1 MPCTPPPQGENNV
14 FQGGPSYYAC
24 ALPALIASWRAAFA
38 QPQLFF
44 GIMQLAAYPGA
55 NSSALAEIRDIQLN
69 TTLATPFTA
78 IASATDLG
86 DLYSPQGAIHPRTKV
101 VNSRR
106 MARAA
111 AGVLYGVPGAQRGPT
126 YAGAA
131 AEAAR
136 GGGGGGGGGGAL
148 CVRVAFEPASV
159 AGGLALAA
167 PANLPDDAQRLPPYN
182 IAWPALLGS
191 DGAWRNASSWEVGG
205 SGANSTLL
213 LCAEGAPP
221 GVAPVASAYAW
232 GNWPV
237 NVLFNDEGLPALPWQ
252 RWL

>member
-1 MPCTPPPQGENNV
+1 
-14 FQGGPSYYAC
+14 
-24 ALPALIASWRAAFA
+24 
-38 QPQLFF
+38 
-44 GIMQLAAYPGA
+44 MQLAAYPAA
-55 NSSALAEIRDIQLN
+55 NSSDLAEIRDVQLN
-69 TTLATPFTA
+69 TTLALPYTA

-126 YAGAA
+126 YAGGA
-131 AEAAR
+131 AEAR
-136 GGGGGGGGGGAL
+136 SGAL

-159 AGGLALAA
+159 AGGLVLAP
-167 PANLPDDAQRLPPYN
+167 PANLPSDAQRLPAYSF
-182 IAWPALLGS
+182 AWPAVLGS
-191 DGAWRNASSWEVGG
+191 DGAWRNATSWGLGG
-205 SGANSTLL
+205 SGGGGASGNSTLL
-213 LCAEGAPP
+213 LCAAGAPP
-221 GVAPVASAYAW
+221 GVVPVASMYAW

-237 NVLFNDEGLPALPWQ
+237 NVLYNDEGLPAMPWR